1 MKTFKL
7 VNGDLI
13 FDARNNL
20 VMVEGEDEIAQSIER
35 VLTTNKGEWFLN
47 LEHGLDYQEIQ
58 GKGRDVEGIKLAITE
73 AILQEERVSEVEG
86 IDTSLDKNRHLK
98 INVTV
103 RLQEGDVLE
112 MSEVIDIG

>member
-13 FDARNNL
+13 FDAQNNL
-20 VMVEGEDEIAQSIER
+20 VMIDGEDEIAQSIER

-58 GKGRDVEGIKLAITE
+58 GKGRDIEGIKLAITE
-73 AILQEERVSEVEG
+73 AILQEERVSEVER
-86 IDTSLDKNRHLK
+86 IDVSLDKDRHLK
-98 INVTV
+98 INVTA
-103 RLQEGDVLE
+103 RIQEGDNLQI
-112 MSEVIDIG
+112 SEVIDIG

>member
-13 FDARNNL
+13 FDAQNNL

-47 LEHGLDYQEIQ
+47 LEHGLDYKAIT
-58 GKGRDVEGIKLAITE
+58 GKGRDIEGIKLAITE
-73 AILQEERVSEVEG
+73 AILQEERVSEVER
-86 IDTSLDKNRHLK
+86 IDLSLDKNRHLK
-98 INVTV
+98 INVTA
-103 RLQEGDVLE
+103 RLQEGDTLDL
-112 MSEVIDIG
+112 SEVIDIG

>member
-13 FDARNNL
+13 FDAQNNL
-20 VMVEGEDEIAQSIER
+20 VMIDGEDEIAQSIER

-58 GKGRDVEGIKLAITE
+58 GKGRDIEGIKLAITE
-73 AILQEERVSEVEG
+73 AILQEERVSEVKR
-86 IDTSLDKNRHLK
+86 IDLSLDKDRHLK
-98 INVTV
+98 INVTA
-103 RLQEGDVLE
+103 RLQEGDNLQI
-112 MSEVIDIG
+112 SEVIDIG

>member
-1 MKTFKL
+1 MKTFKI
-7 VNGDLI
+7 VNGDLV
-13 FDARNNL
+13 FDGQGNL

-73 AILQEERVSEVEG
+73 AILQEGRVSEVE
-86 IDTSLDKNRHLK
+86 KNRL
-98 INVTV
+98 VF
-103 RLQEGDVLE
+103 R
-112 MSEVIDIG
+112 